1 MNITIRLDDKD
12 VLTVSNPVYPK
23 LTPSVTNGTGLK
35 NLEARF
41 EMMLD
46 KHIKTENDGITF
58 VVTLPL
64 K

>member
-1 MNITIRLDDKD
+1 
-12 VLTVSNPVYPK
+12 LTVSNPVYPK

-46 KHIKTENDGITF
+46 KQIKTENDGITF